1 MAQYVHCLL
10 IQCYAKWNGNIE
22 VAPKCCSS
30 RKLWIFKMHRQ
41 NSAKIFNTYFFF
53 FFETYVCHFYRL
65 FSDYP
70 HLLIVSS
77 GVGRVYRMIIFIMAC
92 VFCTSQIFSLWN
104 KSDYFIHFH
113 YIKIEKAYKICST
126 KKSLIWFS
134 IQDYFFQFLHFSFR
148 SFCIPF
154 KSVLRNSLVLCTLF
168 RGTKYFPYNFI
179 YLYFIRSAKQ
189 VLNNI
194 DKFHENIHID
204 THAFK

>member
-1 MAQYVHCLL
+1 MFKVFVIHKMIITSAALTKLTNTITCQFAYILWQNRKKNFSHRLSLSPWHSMFIVCSFSVMRNEMGTSKSHQNVVHRESSEYLRCIARIRRRFL
-10 IQCYAKWNGNIE
+10 ILI
-22 VAPKCCSS
+22 
-30 RKLWIFKMHRQ
+30 
-41 NSAKIFNTYFFF
+41 FF

-126 KKSLIWFS
+126 NKSLI
-134 IQDYFFQFLHFSFR
+134 
-148 SFCIPF
+148 
-154 KSVLRNSLVLCTLF
+154 
-168 RGTKYFPYNFI
+168 
-179 YLYFIRSAKQ
+179 
-189 VLNNI
+189 
-194 DKFHENIHID
+194 
-204 THAFK
+204 